1 MVLNTLAF
9 NENIVS
15 NYPNV
20 ANSSSPVCQW
30 QAPACPR
37 HLASHVGEE
46 TALGWS
52 RLGSGEKIEN
62 NSRKGDKKRTER
74 DLKLLPVRDSTK
86 PIKWTHVTLIGL
98 YQIRVREPPCLTTGC
113 IKHQLWHFKPRWF
126 LHGIALLRSGSSPCP
141 PPSAPRPWSAPPP
154 GSQVIH
160 NIIEIII
167 IAMIMVWWP

>member
-30 QAPACPR
+30 QAPPCPR

-74 DLKLLPVRDSTK
+74 DLKLLPVTVTVTNKMDTCDTK
-86 PIKWTHVTLIGL
+86 RPLSN
-98 YQIRVREPPCLTTGC
+98 
-113 IKHQLWHFKPRWF
+113 
-126 LHGIALLRSGSSPCP
+126 SG
-141 PPSAPRPWSAPPP
+141 
-154 GSQVIH
+154 
-160 NIIEIII
+160 
-167 IAMIMVWWP
+167 